1 LTDTAARGVPKSAI
15 VALAVVAVC
24 ATAATAAGAVKL
36 SDHNQTKALRSE
48 ALASARQ
55 IAVDFAVYDY
65 RHIDADFNRVANES
79 TGKFKS
85 QFVTQSAGVRQL
97 IIKAKA
103 VSNAEIAAEGLVEAA
118 TNHASVVVALDRT
131 VTNTSAPKG
140 QRDSFGLQIDL
151 LRVNGKWLASGVKP
165 L

>member
-1 LTDTAARGVPKSAI
+1 MTNTAVRGVPSSAV

-24 ATAATAAGAVKL
+24 ATAVTAAGAVKL
-36 SDHNQTKALRSE
+36 SDRDQAKDLRTQVLS
-48 ALASARQ
+48 AARQ

-65 RHIDADFNRVANES
+65 RHIDADFTRVANES

-85 QFVTQSAGVRQL
+85 QFVTQSAGVREL

-103 VSNAEIAAEGLVEAA
+103 VSRAEIAAEGLVEAA
-118 TNHASVVVALDRT
+118 PGRASVVIALDRT
-131 VTNTSAPKG
+131 VTNTSAPNG
-140 QRDSFGLQIDL
+140 QRDSFGLEIDL
-151 LRVNGKWLASGVKP
+151 LRIDGKWLASGVKP

>member
-1 LTDTAARGVPKSAI
+1 MTDTAARGVPKSAI
-15 VALAVVAVC
+15 VVLAVLAVC

-36 SDHNQTKALRSE
+36 SDHNQTKALRSQV
-48 ALASARQ
+48 LASGRQ

-65 RHIDADFNRVANES
+65 RHIDADFTRVANES

-85 QFVTQSAGVRQL
+85 QFVTQSAGVREL

-103 VSNAEIAAEGLVEAA
+103 VSKAEIAAEGLVEA
-118 TNHASVVVALDRT
+118 TSNHASVVVALDRT

>member
-1 LTDTAARGVPKSAI
+1 MADTAARGVPTAA
-15 VALAVVAVC
+15 VALALVTVAG
-24 ATAATAAGAVKL
+24 AAAAGAGATKL
-36 SDHNQTKALRSE
+36 SDRADTTSLRTQV
-48 ALASARQ
+48 LAAGRQ

-65 RHIDADFNRVANES
+65 RHIDKDFSRVADES

-85 QFVTQSAGVRQL
+85 QFVTQSAGVREL

-103 VSNAEIAAEGLVEAA
+103 VSKAEVAAEGLVDA
-118 TNHASVVVALDRT
+118 TSKRASVVVALDRT

-151 LRVNGKWLASGVKP
+151 VRQGDRWLASGVKP

>member
-1 LTDTAARGVPKSAI
+1 VTDTAMGGVPRSAL

-36 SDHNQTKALRSE
+36 SDHGQKTALRTQV
-48 ALASARQ
+48 LAAGRQ

-65 RHIDADFNRVANES
+65 RHIDADFSRVANES

-85 QFVTQSAGVRQL
+85 QFVTQSAGVREL

-103 VSNAEIAAEGLVEAA
+103 VSKAEIAAEGLVEA
-118 TNHASVVVALDRT
+118 NSGHASVVVALDRT

-151 LRVNGKWLASGVKP
+151 VNVNGKWLASGVKP

>member
-1 LTDTAARGVPKSAI
+1 MTDPAVRGVPKSAL

-36 SDHNQTKALRSE
+36 SDHDQKKDLRTQVLSVG
-48 ALASARQ
+48 RQ
-55 IAVDFAVYDY
+55 VAIDFAVYDY
-65 RHIDADFNRVANES
+65 RHIDADFTRVANES

-85 QFVTQSAGVRQL
+85 QFVTQSAGVREL

-103 VSNAEIAAEGLVEAA
+103 VSTADIAAEGLVDAGA
-118 TNHASVVVALDRT
+118 RHASVVVALDRT

-151 LRVNGKWLASGVKP
+151 VRVDGKWLASGVKP

>member
-1 LTDTAARGVPKSAI
+1 VTDTAVRGVPKSAV
-15 VALAVVAVC
+15 VALAVIAVG

-36 SDHNQTKALRSE
+36 SDHDQTKALRSDV
-48 ALASARQ
+48 LASARQ

-65 RHIDADFNRVANES
+65 RHIDADFTRVANES

-85 QFVTQSAGVRQL
+85 QFVTQSAGVREL

-140 QRDSFGLQIDL
+140 QRDSFGLEIDL
-151 LRVNGKWLASGVKP
+151 VRVDGKWLASGVKP

>member
-1 LTDTAARGVPKSAI
+1 VTDTAMRGVPSSAV

-36 SDHNQTKALRSE
+36 SDRDKAKDLRTQVLD
-48 ALASARQ
+48 AGRQ

-65 RHIDADFNRVANES
+65 RHIDADFTRVANES

-85 QFVTQSAGVRQL
+85 QFVTQSTGVREL

-103 VSNAEIAAEGLVEAA
+103 VSKAEIAAEGLVEA
-118 TNHASVVVALDRT
+118 TSGHASVVVALDRT
-131 VTNTSAPKG
+131 VTNTSAPNG
-140 QRDSFGLQIDL
+140 QRDSFGLEIDL
-151 LRVNGKWLASGVKP
+151 VRVHGKWLASGVKP

>member
-1 LTDTAARGVPKSAI
+1 VTDTAARGVPKSAV
-15 VALAVVAVC
+15 VALAVIAVC

-36 SDHNQTKALRSE
+36 SDHDQTKDLRTQVM
-48 ALASARQ
+48 SAGRQ
-55 IAVDFAVYDY
+55 IAIDFAVYDY
-65 RHIDADFNRVANES
+65 RHIDADFTRVANES

-85 QFVTQSAGVRQL
+85 QFVTQSAGVREL

-103 VSNAEIAAEGLVEAA
+103 VSKAEIAAEGLVEA
-118 TNHASVVVALDRT
+118 TPGHASVVIALDRT

-140 QRDSFGLQIDL
+140 QRDSFGLQIVLVRID
-151 LRVNGKWLASGVKP
+151 GKWLASGVKP

>member
-1 LTDTAARGVPKSAI
+1 VTDTAVRGVPKSAV
-15 VALAVVAVC
+15 VALAVVAMA

-36 SDHNQTKALRSE
+36 SNHDQKKALRSE
-48 ALASARQ
+48 VLATARQ
-55 IAVDFAVYDY
+55 VAVDFAVYDY
-65 RHIDADFNRVANES
+65 RHIDADFSRVANES
-79 TGKFKS
+79 TGTFKS
-85 QFVTQSAGVRQL
+85 QFVTQSAGVREL

-103 VSNAEIAAEGLVEAA
+103 VSKAEIAAEGLVDAA

-131 VTNTSAPKG
+131 VTNTSTPKG
-140 QRDSFGLQIDL
+140 QRDSFGLEIDL

>member
-1 LTDTAARGVPKSAI
+1 MTDTAVRGVPKSAI

-48 ALASARQ
+48 VLASARQ

-65 RHIDADFNRVANES
+65 RHIDADFTRVANES

-140 QRDSFGLQIDL
+140 QRDSFGLEIDL